1 MKTLQKY
8 PCISCNQEVTQRQE
22 GLLCE
27 GCNRWQHRT
36 CNTGVT
42 RQQYRNAIR
51 SNCDIVWQCTQCSI
65 PEEPNPEE
73 PNFEESGPDFSSDD
87 DVPDPEEPNIEDS
100 DLDEP
105 NFEESGPDFGS
116 DDDEEQNSDKPDSSD
131 ELPNKNGD
139 IKWQCVV
146 RNSKVKCYAQVT
158 ESGDSF
164 VVGSQPHLHPADPG
178 AIQKNTMRTQGK
190 EDAIANPYKSGLQ
203 IAKDLQRDNQV
214 PQLPATSTLARIFN
228 RHRQNTRPNHPTT
241 LEGFTVDCNHVPAI
255 FKTFQI
261 EVGERIHIVWISDH
275 QRALLKKAKT
285 WYMDGTFKLV
295 REPFKQLYSIH
306 AFITNG
312 TVTKQVPLLFV
323 LMSGRKC
330 CDYRSVFRLLKE
342 KIGGLCVEEVVM
354 DFEKASWKAALLEF
368 PDVRRRGCTFHWT
381 VWKNVQSLGLQPAY
395 QNDPPTHTYI
405 RKLLALPM
413 LPAEHISAVFYH
425 LTEDAVTPQL
435 EELVNY
441 IQDQWITTRFFPPAT
456 WSAFFQTTRTNNDC
470 EGWHGALNRRAA
482 KSKLPIYLLVQL
494 LGEEA
499 QMVTVEAQLVSEGT
513 LSRYQRSTNR
523 RIQGRLFAAWED
535 YMRTTPKKAKRLL
548 SRCSGIYHP
557 C

>member
-131 ELPNKNGD
+131 ELPSVHQPEVLHESLLDDPAPLAALPQDGTVTYSKGKSKRGAEQLISSDGFSYNIMRRNKNGD

-261 EVGERIHIVWISDH
+261 EVVYVNLYHV
-275 QRALLKKAKT
+275 LL
-285 WYMDGTFKLV
+285 
-295 REPFKQLYSIH
+295 
-306 AFITNG
+306 
-312 TVTKQVPLLFV
+312 
-323 LMSGRKC
+323 
-330 CDYRSVFRLLKE
+330 
-342 KIGGLCVEEVVM
+342 
-354 DFEKASWKAALLEF
+354 
-368 PDVRRRGCTFHWT
+368 
-381 VWKNVQSLGLQPAY
+381 
-395 QNDPPTHTYI
+395 
-405 RKLLALPM
+405 
-413 LPAEHISAVFYH
+413 
-425 LTEDAVTPQL
+425 
-435 EELVNY
+435 
-441 IQDQWITTRFFPPAT
+441 
-456 WSAFFQTTRTNNDC
+456 
-470 EGWHGALNRRAA
+470 
-482 KSKLPIYLLVQL
+482 
-494 LGEEA
+494 
-499 QMVTVEAQLVSEGT
+499 
-513 LSRYQRSTNR
+513 
-523 RIQGRLFAAWED
+523 
-535 YMRTTPKKAKRLL
+535 
-548 SRCSGIYHP
+548 
-557 C
+557 